1 MALKKIDLGPPDRY
15 AASVIMTITYGK
27 TTPTAYSDPEVQEVQ
42 ECLSFI
48 GIAMRPGAYL
58 VDSFPILK
66 CLPGYTSELKARH
79 RRELSLFRRQ
89 LDGVRKKMVISSC
102 VFAHA
107 FRTEVILQE
116 AGKARPCFAKY
127 LIEKQAEHELTDDEM
142 AYLAGSMFGAGS
154 DTVRLGLTLALSGLA
169 AP

>member
-58 VDSFPILK
+58 VD
-66 CLPGYTSELKARH
+66 
-79 RRELSLFRRQ
+79 
-89 LDGVRKKMVISSC
+89 
-102 VFAHA
+102 
-107 FRTEVILQE
+107 
-116 AGKARPCFAKY
+116 
-127 LIEKQAEHELTDDEM
+127 
-142 AYLAGSMFGAGS
+142 
-154 DTVRLGLTLALSGLA
+154 
-169 AP
+169 